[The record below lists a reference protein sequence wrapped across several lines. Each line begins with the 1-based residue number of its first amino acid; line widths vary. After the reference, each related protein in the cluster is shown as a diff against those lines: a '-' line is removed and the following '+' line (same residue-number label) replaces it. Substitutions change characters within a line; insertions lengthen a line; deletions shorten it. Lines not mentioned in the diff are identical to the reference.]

1 MILYQALSSY
11 QILECIVHRQV
22 YHREEKCILILGT
35 YITERMPRYRELET
49 KKLFDEV
56 YLFRFGGY
64 RGSGEEIIRET
75 GEELRRTLPYDI
87 RSFEKILAAGIHTY
101 LQAYLI
107 SEGIP
112 FEMFE
117 DGSGALSRP
126 WILAEIHRK
135 SAPDRYSLI
144 EQYGLYDHRSPLI
157 TKKYCDMKAQE
168 PDFRD
173 ERAADFQVMEQF
185 RELPERLQGEI
196 RNVFDVPRLQASPDA
211 VLLLTQQFAGLG
223 QLSLDGQISIYRH
236 LYDYY
241 LREREVLI
249 KPHPDDILY
258 YGLLFPES
266 EIIRERFPSE
276 LLPLAFHR
284 LPGTVCTV
292 SSTGIN
298 QIRREFTEEIVFNAE
313 YERTYRYDAL
323 YDIALK
329 LAEELGAETIR
340 AFGMN
345 MTQLENLASCRC
357 CRRGKFQIEEGM
369 QGKTTFSSGSR
380 VLYLCGD
387 RAEESKIRDL
397 TESVCIGRE
406 ESGQGILF
414 LNEEEQ
420 YPMYT
425 PGRKEEF
432 LRMLPVAVRK
442 ESREGPDADGTR
454 TGMEEETKEWEH
466 AMYFYSE
473 KEEVRRM
480 VSEFEAEE
488 ELQRE
493 GAEITVRKMTEEQ
506 IRIRMLEGI
515 LAATERRL
523 FEYIES
529 EKELRRELETL
540 KAQGREGG
548 S

>member
-22 YHREEKCILILGT
+22 YYREEKCILILGT

-185 RELPERLQGEI
+185 RELPERLQEEI

-211 VLLLTQQFAGLG
+211 VLLLTQQFAGPWSAVPGWSDQHLPPSLG
-223 QLSLDGQISIYRH
+223 H
-236 LYDYY
+236 YY

-266 EIIRERFPSE
+266 EIIRRGSRRNSSRWHFTDFRGRS
-276 LLPLAFHR
+276 AR
-284 LPGTVCTV
+284 SALPG
-292 SSTGIN
+292 S
-298 QIRREFTEEIVFNAE
+298 IR
-313 YERTYRYDAL
+313 
-323 YDIALK
+323 
-329 LAEELGAETIR
+329 
-340 AFGMN
+340 
-345 MTQLENLASCRC
+345 S
-357 CRRGKFQIEEGM
+357 
-369 QGKTTFSSGSR
+369 
-380 VLYLCGD
+380 
-387 RAEESKIRDL
+387 
-397 TESVCIGRE
+397 
-406 ESGQGILF
+406 
-414 LNEEEQ
+414 
-420 YPMYT
+420 
-425 PGRKEEF
+425 
-432 LRMLPVAVRK
+432 
-442 ESREGPDADGTR
+442 
-454 TGMEEETKEWEH
+454 
-466 AMYFYSE
+466 
-473 KEEVRRM
+473 
-480 VSEFEAEE
+480 
-488 ELQRE
+488 
-493 GAEITVRKMTEEQ
+493 
-506 IRIRMLEGI
+506 
-515 LAATERRL
+515 
-523 FEYIES
+523 
-529 EKELRRELETL
+529 
-540 KAQGREGG
+540 GG
-548 S
+548 SLRKRSCSTPNMSGHTVMTRSMI

>member
-185 RELPERLQGEI
+185 RELPERLQEEI

-345 MTQLENLASCRC
+345 ITQLENLASCRC

-406 ESGQGILF
+406 ESVQGILF

-442 ESREGPDADGTR
+442 ESREG
-454 TGMEEETKEWEH
+454 EETKEWEH